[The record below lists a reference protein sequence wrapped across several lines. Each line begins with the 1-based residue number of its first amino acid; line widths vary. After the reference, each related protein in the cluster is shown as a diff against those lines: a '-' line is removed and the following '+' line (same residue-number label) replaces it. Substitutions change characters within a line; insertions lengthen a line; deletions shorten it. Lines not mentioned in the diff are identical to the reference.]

1 MIFKSI
7 IENKNQTMYDQKKS
21 FFQLFINSIIE
32 KLQQNANSAVS
43 VMNDGHE
50 AVSTCVS
57 EDICSSFMDMDYF
70 EESLE
75 REKEEELSS
84 YKKVKLRDLF
94 PVNFLS
100 EK

>member
-1 MIFKSI
+1 M
-7 IENKNQTMYDQKKS
+7 D
-21 FFQLFINSIIE
+21 
-32 KLQQNANSAVS
+32 
-43 VMNDGHE
+43 
-50 AVSTCVS
+50 
-57 EDICSSFMDMDYF
+57 SSFMDMDYF

-94 PVNFLS
+94 PINFLS